1 MNASPVIYALVL
13 AGGHSKRMQRD
24 KAALVYHGRSQL
36 EWAVSFVQPHVERV
50 FVSVRP
56 DQTNDPVRARFEQI
70 VDTASNLGPIAGIMA
85 AQAKFPQVAWLVLAC
100 DLPFLDE
107 GTLATLISARD
118 PRRLATAFRS
128 SHDVLPEP
136 LCAIYEPASR
146 EAILAHV
153 ASGKN
158 CPRKFL
164 INSDV
169 QLLDE
174 PNPHALDN
182 VNTPDEYGSAVA
194 ALSPTEIP
202 GASNVDAAT
211 GAVHVGAA
219 SGTANKGAAIVHGA
233 SAAAVRHATAADANR
248 VGKPATGGLA
258 SAPNPT
264 ARANTSS
271 SAIAGAASNGKRGT
285 SEAAATAST
294 SGAAADKRIKVQYYA
309 ILREQAGRSDESVL
323 TGASTPRDLY
333 NELKSRYP
341 FSLAPEMLRVAVN
354 AEFGEWSQ
362 RLSDGDSVVFIPPV
376 AGG

>member
-1 MNASPVIYALVL
+1 
-13 AGGHSKRMQRD
+13 MQRD
-24 KAALVYHGRSQL
+24 KAALAYHGRTQL
-36 EWAVSFVQPHVERV
+36 EWAVSFLQPHVQRV

-56 DQTNDPVRARFEQI
+56 DQTNDPVRARFDQI
-70 VDTASNLGPIAGIMA
+70 VDTHDNLGPIAGIMA
-85 AQAKFPQVAWLVLAC
+85 AQAKYPEVAWLVLAC
-100 DLPFLDE
+100 DLPFIDD
-107 GTLATLISARD
+107 GTLTTLIAARQ
-118 PRRLATAFRS
+118 PQRLATAFRS

-146 EAILAHV
+146 EAILAHA

-169 QLLDE
+169 HLLDE
-174 PNPHALDN
+174 PNPQALEN
-182 VNTPDEYGSAVA
+182 VNTPDEYGSAIA

-202 GASNVDAAT
+202 GAKNVDAAT
-211 GAVHVGAA
+211 GRVHIGSAPTANGSARGSSAPAPNDIVGAML
-219 SGTANKGAAIVHGA
+219 N
-233 SAAAVRHATAADANR
+233 AT
-248 VGKPATGGLA
+248 P
-258 SAPNPT
+258 
-264 ARANTSS
+264 
-271 SAIAGAASNGKRGT
+271 
-285 SEAAATAST
+285 
-294 SGAAADKRIKVQYYA
+294 ADKRIKVQYYA
-309 ILREQAGRSDESVL
+309 ILREQAGRSDESIV

-362 RLSDGDSVVFIPPV
+362 HLADGDSVVFIPPV